1 MKTVAII
8 RDFNQAN
15 EIKDLVDAFILPI
28 KDYSI
33 NFESTFTLDEVNAF
47 KELGKE
53 VFLAFNKNIHNS
65 EIDDLKDKLIT
76 ADKLNINGII
86 YYDVALVKLK
96 EELGLKTD
104 LIWAQEHMVTNYGTI
119 NYWYEK
125 GVNYA
130 YLSSEI
136 TKEEINE
143 IKENSK
149 VKLFMNVFGYIPMFT
164 SRRHL
169 VDNYIEYFNLKD
181 SGKNKTIYKEE
192 KHYPIRDSYHGT
204 TVYSDYILNVLDEDF
219 SNIDYLVFNSLLIDD
234 SDFKEVLY
242 NFKNNI
248 NEYNFPFNHGFLYNE
263 TVYRVKKND

>member
-1 MKTVAII
+1 MKIVAII
-8 RDFNQAN
+8 RDYNQAN
-15 EIKDLVDAFILPI
+15 DIKDLVDAFILPI
-28 KDYSI
+28 EDFSI
-33 NFESTFTLDEVNAF
+33 NFESYFTLDEIDSF
-47 KELGKE
+47 KKLGKG
-53 VFLAFNKNIHNS
+53 VFLAFNKNIHNDELAS
-65 EIDDLKDKLIT
+65 LKDKLIK

-86 YYDVALVKLK
+86 YYDVSLVKLK
-96 EELGLKTD
+96 EDLGLKTN
-104 LIWAQEHMVTNYGTI
+104 LIWSQEHMVTNYGTI

-125 GVNYA
+125 GVQYA

-136 TKEEINE
+136 TKEEILD

-149 VKLFMNVFGYIPMFT
+149 ARLFMNVFGYLPMFT

-169 VDNYIEYFNLKD
+169 VNNYIDYFNLDD

-192 KHYPIRDSYHGT
+192 KHYPIHDGTHGT

-219 SNIDYLVFNSLLIDD
+219 SNIDYLVFNSFLIDD
-234 SDFKEVLY
+234 EVFKEVLY

-248 NEYNFPFNHGFLYNE
+248 TEYKFPFNHGFLYNE

>member
-8 RDFNQAN
+8 NSFNQAN
-15 EIKDLVDAFILPI
+15 DIKDLVDAFILPI

-33 NFESTFTLDEVNAF
+33 NFESTFTLAEVDAF
-47 KELGKE
+47 KQLGKE

-65 EIDDLKDKLIT
+65 ELDDLKNKLIA
-76 ADKLNINGII
+76 ADKLDINGII
-86 YYDVALVKLK
+86 YYDVSLVKLK
-96 EELGLKTD
+96 EKLGLKTD
-104 LIWAQEHMVTNYGTI
+104 LVWSQEHMVTNYGTI

-136 TKEEINE
+136 TKEEITE

-149 VKLFMNVFGYIPMFT
+149 SKLFMNVFGYIPMFT

-169 VDNYIEYFNLKD
+169 VNNYIEYFDLED
-181 SGKNKTIYKEE
+181 SGEKKTIYKEE
-192 KHYPIRDSYHGT
+192 KHYPINDGTHGT
-204 TVYSDYILNVLDEDF
+204 TVYSDYVLNVLDEDF

-234 SDFKEVLY
+234 ESFKEVLY

-248 NEYNFPFNHGFLYNE
+248 VEYKFPFNHGFLYNE